1 MIKLEAKRIKQKI
14 KSGVH
19 KMSAD
24 KLMMELIIHLAK
36 LSDVEILT
44 EYGIEY
50 LQFMV
55 DAKINIKKIRTA
67 RIYIPIGDSYIG
79 MN

>member
-1 MIKLEAKRIKQKI
+1 
-14 KSGVH
+14 
-19 KMSAD
+19 MSAD
-24 KLMMELIIHLAK
+24 KLMMELIIHLTK
-36 LSDVEILT
+36 LSDAEILI

-67 RIYIPIGDSYIG
+67 RIYIPIGNSHIG

>member
-1 MIKLEAKRIKQKI
+1 
-14 KSGVH
+14 
-19 KMSAD
+19 MSAD

-50 LQFMV
+50 LQFIV
-55 DAKINIKKIRTA
+55 DAKINIKKIRSA

>member
-1 MIKLEAKRIKQKI
+1 MEAY
-14 KSGVH
+14 

-24 KLMMELIIHLAK
+24 KLMLELIVHLAK
-36 LSDVEILT
+36 LSDAEIIT

-55 DAKINIKKIRTA
+55 DAKINIKKIRSA

>member
-1 MIKLEAKRIKQKI
+1 
-14 KSGVH
+14 
-19 KMSAD
+19 MSAD

-36 LSDVEILT
+36 LSDAEILI

-67 RIYIPIGDSYIG
+67 RIYIPIGNSHIG

>member
-1 MIKLEAKRIKQKI
+1 
-14 KSGVH
+14 
-19 KMSAD
+19 MSAD
-24 KLMMELIIHLAK
+24 KLMMEVIIHLAK
-36 LSDVEILT
+36 LSDAEILI

-55 DAKINIKKIRTA
+55 DAKINIKKIRSA
-67 RIYIPIGDSYIG
+67 RIYIPIGDNYIG

>member
-1 MIKLEAKRIKQKI
+1 MGIGVTKYV
-14 KSGVH
+14 GHVVH

-24 KLMMELIIHLAK
+24 KLMVELIVHLAK
-36 LSDVEILT
+36 LSDAEILID
-44 EYGIEY
+44 YGIEY

-55 DAKINIKKIRTA
+55 DAKINVKKILSA
-67 RIYIPIGDSYIG
+67 RIYMPIGDNHIG

>member
-1 MIKLEAKRIKQKI
+1 
-14 KSGVH
+14 
-19 KMSAD
+19 MSAD
-24 KLMMELIIHLAK
+24 KLMIELIVHLAK
-36 LSDVEILT
+36 LSDAELLI

-50 LQFMV
+50 LQFMM
-55 DAKINIKKIRTA
+55 DAKINIKKIRSA